1 MLTCVFSSLSFADY
15 REKPPT
21 EKFTKFSTSTLQF
34 YINRKK
40 PPRNPESRLHINLS
54 YCTVISINSV
64 TMHAE
69 LGSASAFS
77 VNNNYEMWIPP
88 PTLKIKSKQKTNIK
102 LHVFDLRV
110 TFRVR

>member
-40 PPRNPESRLHINLS
+40 SPEKPRISLTHNAIILYSDIN
-54 YCTVISINSV
+54 
-64 TMHAE
+64 
-69 LGSASAFS
+69 
-77 VNNNYEMWIPP
+77 
-88 PTLKIKSKQKTNIK
+88 
-102 LHVFDLRV
+102 
-110 TFRVR
+110 